1 MSEGTGGDRSS
12 AQAMASPEAAP
23 TPPKTPTPARKRRR
37 LPLWARVVAIFLLTL
52 GVGYWAVTDSFMLR
66 LVVQKVM
73 SDALGGEVRASSA
86 TLRLDGRLTLDD
98 LTLRAPG
105 VRGDPGRLLVA
116 RRLGVHLRWKQ
127 TGGPG
132 VEVTRIELTD
142 ATVRVSRDIT
152 TGALNLQSLRSTST
166 GAPTGRLPEFIADGA
181 TLEFGEHNPGGA
193 FSLLRSVGFDAGLV
207 AADRQGSY
215 TISLSE
221 REGGRIRTIAR
232 GRLDIADG
240 GISSEIRLP
249 GIDLGGWPS
258 SGVPER
264 FRRFYEALDLQGH
277 ATRARVALGTAAP
290 EGSGG
295 SSVRI
300 WLENT
305 SCNIP
310 LRADGS
316 VARRGDT
323 MARIDRVNGW
333 IELAGSGL
341 SATLDGA
348 VGELACTVEMAY
360 MGYGADAPF
369 ASTISTGEFRI
380 ERTVELL
387 PLLGELME
395 EPLEVL
401 SNPTGVARLSIG
413 VSRGPPTPNGPA
425 PLDVEGSA
433 TVRDGRLAFH
443 LFPYRFE
450 EITGGARFSPSGM
463 DLSMRG
469 VAPNGVRAEASVRIE
484 EFGADPR
491 MIVAI
496 STTETPIDG
505 ELVRALGARAD
516 IIDQLFSGQHA
527 RELSRRG
534 LIARSATPDG
544 PPVFI
549 PGGRADVGIRVERLP
564 VRMRTD
570 QFRWKT
576 LINVDFAGLS
586 LLPEMFPLP
595 IRASGVR
602 LVIEDGDL
610 RIEGGRYATLAGGS
624 ATVDVLARSGIRPES
639 EQTDDERDAQGGGGG
654 SLGNARVRV
663 VASSG
668 PVDPRLIYAITHI
681 AGAAPNDPDRA
692 VIERLLGDL
701 HLAGTVDAD
710 VSIGPRDDG
719 RQGVDAAIT
728 LRDLEAAPGI
738 NAPGPIALHS
748 IGGEVRAS
756 ERSLVIDFDAIVD
769 CADLPDSGASVLA
782 HFDLPRGGSPFR
794 IRAQV
799 GVDALDLRAPV
810 EAIAAVFSPEAG
822 GIIDDVRVDASPTG
836 SASLQFAFEAVDG
849 KVISTMIEADRLRDV
864 GLEIGSGRI
873 GVASTDGPIR
883 YTTGLGASFDR
894 TRIVLDG
901 VDLGATLTLDG
912 SLPFGARE
920 GAAAQ
925 PGRLDIGVQGMRI
938 ESAIVRRA
946 IVESLGSG
954 AIEAFDAVSP
964 VGAFD
969 ASIAI
974 ETREDGGRGLSGS
987 ILPKSIGFTRL
998 GRRVLLGDIAGEIA
1012 FTPGFVG
1019 VEGLRASGEG
1029 LDLRADGQWRKDGE
1043 GSAITIAGLRVRA
1056 SGWDSGAADDPLHAL
1071 LPEELSSALA
1081 GIGLVITGPLD
1092 IRLGAGRIAMDADGR
1107 AGGFDLSGGLS
1118 WENASARL
1126 GATISEATGEVSLR
1140 GWRGGAEDRTR
1151 FSLDDLRGR
1160 ARLAGIRVE
1169 NIVGSI
1175 AQDAEGAIRAPNI
1188 AGSVHG
1194 GRLVIDASVLPAIT
1208 GGRPAERKPRRFDAT
1223 IRVTDASIGA
1233 VLEDLGTIEGQTRPT
1248 GLLRGTV
1255 SLGGPVGEP
1264 SLLRGRGEAAITGG
1278 RIRSMPFVGRIIEL
1292 LNLQAPAQGG
1302 LRDLIAGFGID
1313 GDRMIFDELVIESD
1327 SLAIYGF
1334 GSMRLSD
1341 LVLDLRLAPRSIRRI
1356 PGLSDLIDEISGGL
1370 ASPRVTGPASDPTVT
1385 VEALPGLAAL
1395 LGPIVGRE
1403 PTADERRLLDLQDRI
1418 ERRRQGLGISPT
1430 RTAPGVNDGIAP
1442 RSSGQEEGTGRR

>member
-1 MSEGTGGDRSS
+1 
-12 AQAMASPEAAP
+12 MASLAESAKPSQASPP
-23 TPPKTPTPARKRRR
+23 TRKRRR
-37 LPLWARVVAIFLLTL
+37 IPLWAKAIAIFTLTL
-52 GVGYWAVTDSFMLR
+52 GVGYWAVTDSFILR

-73 SDALGGEVRASSA
+73 SDALGGKVRASSA

-98 LTLRAPG
+98 LTLHAPG
-105 VRGDPGRLLVA
+105 VRGDPGRLLLV
-116 RRLGVHLRWKQ
+116 RKVGVQLRWKE

-142 ATVRVSRDIT
+142 AIVRVSRDIS

-166 GAPTGRLPEFIADGA
+166 DAPTGKLPDFIASGA

-215 TISLSE
+215 TVSLSE
-221 REGGRIRTIAR
+221 RVDGRVQTIAR

-249 GIDLGGWPS
+249 GVDLGAWPS

-264 FRRFYEALDLQGH
+264 FREFYHALDLQGRV
-277 ATRARVALGTAAP
+277 TRARLALGAAAP

-300 WLENT
+300 WLENA
-305 SCNIP
+305 SCSIP
-310 LRADGS
+310 LRADGTA
-316 VARRGDT
+316 ARRGDR

-369 ASTISTGEFRI
+369 TSTISTGEFRI
-380 ERTVELL
+380 ERTVQLL

-395 EPLEVL
+395 EPFEVL

-413 VSRGPPTPNGPA
+413 VGRGPPTTRGPA
-425 PLDVEGSA
+425 PLDVEGTV

-450 EITGGARFSPSGM
+450 GITGSARFTPDGM
-463 DLSMRG
+463 NLAMRG
-469 VAPNGVRAEASVRIE
+469 IAPNGVRAEAAVRIE

-491 MIVAI
+491 IIVEVA
-496 STTETPIDG
+496 TTETPIDG

-516 IIDQLFSGQHA
+516 IIDQLFSAPHA
-527 RELSRRG
+527 QELTRRG

-602 LVIEDGDL
+602 LVIDDGDL

-624 ATVDVLARSGIRPES
+624 ARVDVLARSGIRPES
-639 EQTDDERDAQGGGGG
+639 EQGDGDGDGDPEDSQDEGSG
-654 SLGNARVRV
+654 SLGSSRVRV

-681 AGAAPNDPDRA
+681 AGVEPNDPDRA

-701 HLAGTVDAD
+701 HLTGTVDAD

-719 RQGVDAAIT
+719 RQGVDAIVT
-728 LRDLEAAPGI
+728 LRDLKASPGI
-738 NAPGPIALHS
+738 NAPGPIVLHT
-748 IGGEVRAS
+748 IGGEVRAN
-756 ERSLVIDFDAIVD
+756 EQSLTIDFDAIVD

-794 IRAQV
+794 IRAEV
-799 GVDALDLRAPV
+799 GVDQLDLRAPI

-822 GIIDDVRVDASPTG
+822 GIIDDVRIDASPTG
-836 SASLQFAFEAVDG
+836 SASLKVAVEAVDG
-849 KVISTMIEADRLRDV
+849 KVMSTMIEADRLRDV
-864 GLEIGSGRI
+864 GVEIGMGRI
-873 GVASTDGPIR
+873 GVTSSDGPIR
-883 YTTGLGASFDR
+883 YTTGLGASFDK
-894 TRIVLDG
+894 TRIVLEG

-912 SLPFGARE
+912 LLPFGAQRDE
-920 GAAAQ
+920 SAQ
-925 PGRLDIGVQGMRI
+925 TGRLDIGAQGMRI

-946 IVESLGSG
+946 ISEALGSG
-954 AIEAFDAVSP
+954 AIGLFDAVSP
-964 VGAFD
+964 VGSFD
-969 ASIAI
+969 ASLAVV
-974 ETREDGGRGLSGS
+974 TSADGGRGLSGS
-987 ILPKSIGFTRL
+987 ILPRSLGFTRL
-998 GRRVLLGDIAGEIA
+998 GRRVLLGDIAGEIT
-1012 FTPGFVG
+1012 FTPDFVG

-1029 LDLRADGQWRKDGE
+1029 LDLSASGAWRKVGE
-1043 GSAITIAGLRVRA
+1043 ESAITISGVRVRA
-1056 SGWDSGAADDPLHAL
+1056 AGWDSGATDDPLHAL

-1081 GIGLVITGPLD
+1081 GIGLAVKGPLD
-1092 IRLGAGRIAMDADGR
+1092 IRIGSGRIGMDGDGR
-1107 AGGFDLSGGLS
+1107 VGGFDLSGGLS

-1140 GWRGGAEDRTR
+1140 GWRGAAEDRTR
-1151 FSLDDLRGR
+1151 FSLDDFRGR
-1160 ARLAGIRVE
+1160 ARVAGIRVE

-1194 GRLVIDASVLPAIT
+1194 GRLSINASVLPATT
-1208 GGRPAERKPRRFDAT
+1208 GGRPEERHPRRFDAT
-1223 IRVTDASIGA
+1223 IRVMDASIGA
-1233 VLEDLGTIEGQTRPT
+1233 VLEDLGAIEGQTRPT

-1302 LRDLIAGFGID
+1302 LRDLIVGFGID

-1341 LVLDLRLAPRSIRRI
+1341 LVLDLRLAPRSVRRI

-1395 LGPIVGRE
+1395 LGPIIGRE

-1442 RSSGQEEGTGRR
+1442 NPGR